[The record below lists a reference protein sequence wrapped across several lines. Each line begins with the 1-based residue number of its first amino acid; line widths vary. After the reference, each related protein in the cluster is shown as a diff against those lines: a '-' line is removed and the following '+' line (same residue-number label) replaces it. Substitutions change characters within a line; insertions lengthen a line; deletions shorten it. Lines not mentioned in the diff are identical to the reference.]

1 MAQQLQS
8 QDLQQERT
16 ENTDSTK
23 CSTQTRHMCFIMM
36 WVQHNANKDILRKKQ
51 STYKKEN

>member
-23 CSTQTRHMCFIMM
+23 CSTQTRAAAYHDVSAAQC
-36 WVQHNANKDILRKKQ
+36 
-51 STYKKEN
+51 